1 MATIT
6 QPSNYI
12 GEYRINSSCF
22 DDLQLFID
30 KYEPYY
36 LVRLLGADLKALFYA
51 DLTPT
56 TPQVPQTS
64 PYTELFLPFEIDT
77 NDCLYISEGIK
88 QMLVQLIYFHYT
100 REQGHKNTQSGTINV
115 NAENSVKALSFNDID
130 AYNTGISNY
139 QIIQWYICD
148 NPINSTILDDDYNG
162 NHLDFTSGI

>member
-6 QPSNYI
+6 QTSDFI
-12 GEYRINSSCF
+12 GEYRVNSSCF
-22 DDLQLFID
+22 DALQLYID

-56 TPQVPQTS
+56 TPQAPQTS
-64 PYTELFLPFEIDT
+64 PYTDIFNPFEIDT

-100 REQGHKNTQSGTINV
+100 REQGHKNTQSGTVNV
-115 NAENSVKALSFNDID
+115 NAENSVKALSFNDIK
-130 AYNTGISNY
+130 AYNEGISNY

-148 NPINSTILDDDYNG
+148 NPIDSTILDDDYNG
-162 NHLDFTSGI
+162 VNLYFTSGI

>member
-12 GEYRINSSCF
+12 GEYRVNSS
-22 DDLQLFID
+22 
-30 KYEPYY
+30 
-36 LVRLLGADLKALFYA
+36 
-51 DLTPT
+51 
-56 TPQVPQTS
+56 
-64 PYTELFLPFEIDT
+64 
-77 NDCLYISEGIK
+77 CLYISDGIK

-115 NAENSVKALSFNDID
+115 NAENSVKALSFNDIA
-130 AYNTGISNY
+130 AYNAGISNY